1 MGAILI
7 VDDEKNIRESLAM
20 YIQSL
25 GHTVETATDAE
36 TALEAVHRRDFDLV
50 VSDVRMEGLG
60 GLGLLRQ
67 LR

>member
-25 GHTVETATDAE
+25 GHTSETAVDAE
-36 TALEAVHRRDFDLV
+36 RPCKPSTAGTSIWCCRTSAWRAWA
-50 VSDVRMEGLG
+50 VSDC
-60 GLGLLRQ
+60 
-67 LR
+67 

>member
-25 GHTVETATDAE
+25 GHTVETAVDAE
-36 TALEAVHRRDFDLV
+36 TALQAVHRRD
-50 VSDVRMEGLG
+50 SIWCCRTSA
-60 GLGLLRQ
+60 
-67 LR
+67 

>member
-25 GHTVETATDAE
+25 GHTVETAVDA
-36 TALEAVHRRDFDLV
+36 RRPCKPSLPGLRIWWCRTSAWRAWAA
-50 VSDVRMEGLG
+50 SDV
-60 GLGLLRQ
+60 
-67 LR
+67 